1 MGTVRKPMARGA
13 VVSEYRGV
21 AVTAVVVALLMVA
34 CGDVSG
40 PGEAERVSGGATLVS
55 AETLSNKGVGKGKL
69 KEGDKQKDEGGEE
82 DGPTEPPAACSDY
95 PHIRVVEVGTARQ
108 LSDALAVAVAG
119 DLILLND
126 GRYGGP
132 FSVGRSGTAAAPITL
147 CGTVRAVLDGGSI
160 TGRTVLRHSA
170 DHWNLVGFTVTE
182 GSRGVLLDGASRNV
196 LRDLTVHTMGQE
208 AVHFRNFS
216 SHNVIAGSRI
226 YETGLVEARYGEGV
240 YIGTSSKQWVDGV
253 PDASDYN
260 QVLDNVFGPNIRAEN
275 VDVKD
280 GTTGGVIRGN
290 TFSGVGTSE
299 DDWVDLGGNRY
310 VIERNTGSVLA
321 AGHGFRVRVSVA
333 GWGNHNVFAENVV
346 DLQGPGY
353 GFRVDTSTSGN
364 VVRCNNVVTNAG
376 SGLSN
381 ITCTP

>member
-1 MGTVRKPMARGA
+1 
-13 VVSEYRGV
+13 V
-21 AVTAVVVALLMVA
+21 A
-34 CGDVSG
+34 G
-40 PGEAERVSGGATLVS
+40 PGETGDVATLVPGEFES
-55 AETLSNKGVGKGKL
+55 KKSPTKGKS
-69 KEGDKQKDEGGEE
+69 KESDPSQEG
-82 DGPTEPPAACSDY
+82 EPSAACDVY
-95 PHIRVVEVGTARQ
+95 PHLRVVAVGTARE
-108 LSDALAVAVAG
+108 LSDALAAAVAG
-119 DLILLND
+119 DLIVLKD

-132 FSVGRSGTAAAPITL
+132 FSVDRSGTAEARITL
-147 CGTVRAVLDGGSI
+147 CGTVHAVLDGGSI
-160 TGRTVLRHSA
+160 SGRTALRHSA

-182 GSRGVLLDGASRNV
+182 GSRGILLDGASRNV
-196 LRDLTVHTMGQE
+196 LRDLTVHTIGQE

-216 SHNVIAGSRI
+216 SHNTIERSRI

-240 YIGTSSKQWVDGV
+240 YIGTSSKHWSGGV

-290 TFSGVGTSE
+290 TFSGVGTTE

-310 VIERNTGSVLA
+310 VVEKNTGSVLA
-321 AGHGFRVRVSVA
+321 AGHGFRVRPSVA
-333 GWGNHNVFAENVV
+333 GWGNHNVFVENVV

-353 GFRVDTSTSGN
+353 GFRIDTSTTGN
-364 VVRCNNVVTNAG
+364 TVGCNNVVTNAG